1 MMTRLALAAGVAA
14 CAFSFTLQSAA
25 AAPVAPFSSAISE
38 AAADNSLV
46 RSAQSCGAWNRIC
59 ANRWGWGTWR
69 YRRCMRDHFC

>member
-1 MMTRLALAAGVAA
+1 MMIRLALAAGVAA
-14 CAFSFTLQSAA
+14 CAFAFTPQSAA
-25 AAPVAPFSSAISE
+25 AGPVAPFSSAMPQ

-46 RSAQSCGAWNRIC
+46 RHAQSCGAWNRIC

>member
-14 CAFSFTLQSAA
+14 CAFAFTPQSAA
-25 AAPVAPFSSAISE
+25 AAPVPPFSSAISE

-46 RSAQSCGAWNRIC
+46 QSAQSCRAWNRIC